1 VATSPAHATPAPAT
15 SQTPQPAPGIRVNVC
30 VPPRLVQEESWRNPA
45 PGSRM
50 DQFRSSLRD
59 FILAEG
65 DGRIQ
70 YRIRDDAFEKFNQG
84 TSNPRDLVERV
95 NASEECPPTNYTT
108 SLELYLGA
116 IPGPSAPAPAAARLS
131 PDQTDRRCGELAGS
145 PLDREKVGDG
155 VPSNRIIVSD
165 ALHACEQA
173 AARQPARARYQ
184 YLYGRVLLAAK
195 RYDEAAALF
204 TAADRAGYA
213 LGSYYLASLY
223 EAGLGRPRD
232 VGEARRL
239 YQRAGATIPDAFAR
253 LGELHISEAEANAGR
268 PDVQQGAFSQAAE
281 LLQRAVDRGA
291 TTGFANLGWLYE
303 FGRGVPQDRTRAAR
317 LYNEAAEHGDTL
329 GMYRLGLLYWDG
341 AAGVQRNFAT
351 ACQLFQQ
358 AAQNGFAYAQG
369 QLGNCYYTGNGVP
382 QDHQTAFGW
391 FLRAAEAGVAR
402 AQEFVGDM
410 YKYGDGVA
418 QSDAKAVEWYRAAAM
433 QNDPYG
439 MFQLGAH
446 LRIGRGVTSNEREA
460 MQWFQKAAAMGE
472 IESMVGLGMGYV
484 NGLSGDRPDYALA
497 ARWFGEAARHQPT
510 TPDQVVSVG
519 FAQLN
524 LAGLY
529 ENGLGVTQN
538 LEQARLLYTQAAGSS
553 SQFVAQEARK
563 YLAAMMPRRGPAAR
577 NPTSSSDLLPTL
589 IVGGL
594 AILALSWM
602 FSGSSN
608 ASEPASNF
616 DWSPQKGPYET
627 EMDIWRQAQKSACAA
642 TLTWPCS

>member
-1 VATSPAHATPAPAT
+1 
-15 SQTPQPAPGIRVNVC
+15 
-30 VPPRLVQEESWRNPA
+30 
-45 PGSRM
+45 M
-50 DQFRSSLRD
+50 DQFRSLLRD

-70 YRIRDDAFEKFNQG
+70 YRIKDDAFDKFNQG
-84 TSNPRDLVERV
+84 TSNARDLVDRV
-95 NASEECPPTNYTT
+95 NASEECPPTNYTN
-108 SLELYLGA
+108 SLELYPDA
-116 IPGPSAPAPAAARLS
+116 IPRPPAPAPAAVRLS
-131 PDQTDRRCGELAGS
+131 PDQTDRRCSELAGS
-145 PLDREKVGDG
+145 PIDRDKVGNG
-155 VPSNRIIVSD
+155 VPSNRIIVSE
-165 ALHACEQA
+165 ALPVCQQA
-173 AARQPARARYQ
+173 AARQPVRARYQ
-184 YLYGRVLLAAK
+184 HLYGRVLVAAK

-232 VGEARRL
+232 VGEATRL
-239 YQRAGATIPDAFAR
+239 YQRAGASIPDAFAR
-253 LGELHISEAEANAGR
+253 LGELYISEAEANVRR
-268 PDVQQGAFSQAAE
+268 PDVQQRAFSQAAE
-281 LLQRAVDRGA
+281 LLQRAADRGA

-317 LYNEAAEHGDTL
+317 LYDEAAKRGDIL

-341 AAGVQRNFAT
+341 VAGAQRNFAM
-351 ACQLFQQ
+351 ACQLFRQ
-358 AAQNGFAYAQG
+358 AAQDGFAYAQG
-369 QLGNCYYTGNGVP
+369 QLGNCYYSGNGMP
-382 QDHQTAFGW
+382 QDHQAAFGW
-391 FLRAAEAGVAR
+391 FLRAAEGGVAR

-418 QSDAKAVEWYRAAAM
+418 QSDVKAVEWYRAAAI

-446 LRIGRGVTSNEREA
+446 LRIGSGVTSNEPEA

-472 IESMVGLGMGYV
+472 IESMVGLGMGYL
-484 NGLSGDRPDYALA
+484 NGLGGGLRDYALA
-497 ARWFGEAARHQPT
+497 ARWFGEAARHRPI

-529 ENGLGVTQN
+529 ESGLGVTQN
-538 LEQARLLYTQAAGSS
+538 LDQARLLYTQAAGSS

-563 YLAAMMPRRGPAAR
+563 YLAAMLPRRGPAVR
-577 NPTSSSDLLPTL
+577 DPMPSSNLLPTL

-602 FSGSSN
+602 HSGSSD

-627 EMDIWRQAQKSACAA
+627 EMDIWRQAQRSACAA